1 MPPAA
6 RRTDP
11 VEHGLGMLG
20 MLAGMIIGAALVA
33 LLAGG
38 TIASG
43 GLLAAAI
50 VGGAVA
56 GGGLAGE
63 KIAQGIST
71 IMHISGI
78 VTGNILMP
86 TSSDV
91 NIGYLPA
98 ARAKIDGGPCNG
110 LFAVNHFPMPMALIA
125 QGSDSVNINYL
136 PAARVGDKLVCAA
149 DIEKGEDTVIIGGGT
164 KTVLPI
170 FDTEAILHN
179 VLVAVGLISAVVGLG
194 ALAIGVITGAV
205 CVSVA
210 VGTLAVA
217 GATMLASQAAHQ
229 LGDMIGPGWGDVFEG
244 VTDFAGLAVGMRALQ
259 GEPVD
264 VVTGEVCVKALDFV
278 LPGSL
283 PIRFERSYASS
294 LGEESWLGPNWCCTW
309 GQSVVDTGAGVVRYL
324 PGDGRNIP
332 FDLNRTD
339 RMGWVRNPTVDRVRI
354 RPADRGFEV
363 RNELNQQL
371 SFEYSRGR
379 EWLLTAIEDPN
390 GNAIRLRYDHEGALR
405 EVIHSGGYRLHVD
418 GTATRITG

>member
-110 LFAVNHFPMPMALIA
+110 LFFVNHPPLPMALIA

-149 DIEKGEDTVIIGGGT
+149 DIQKGEDTVIIGGGT
-164 KTVLPI
+164 RTVLPI
-170 FDTEAILHN
+170 FDTEAFMHN
-179 VLVAVGLISAVVGLG
+179 VLVAVGLG
-194 ALAIGVITGAV
+194 ALAVGVITGAV
-205 CVSVA
+205 CLSTA
-210 VGTLAVA
+210 IGGLAVA

-229 LGDMIGPGWGDVFEG
+229 LGDMIGPGWGDVFSG
-244 VTDFAGLAVGMRALQ
+244 VTDFAGIAVGLRVMA

-264 VVTGEVCVKALDFV
+264 VVTGEVCVTALDF
-278 LPGSL
+278 
-283 PIRFERSYASS
+283 E
-294 LGEESWLGPNWCCTW
+294 
-309 GQSVVDTGAGVVRYL
+309 
-324 PGDGRNIP
+324 
-332 FDLNRTD
+332 
-339 RMGWVRNPTVDRVRI
+339 
-354 RPADRGFEV
+354 
-363 RNELNQQL
+363 
-371 SFEYSRGR
+371 
-379 EWLLTAIEDPN
+379 
-390 GNAIRLRYDHEGALR
+390 
-405 EVIHSGGYRLHVD
+405 
-418 GTATRITG
+418 